1 MKTPPACIESVLKG
15 KRSGVSPVRLG
26 SCVGALIL
34 LMAAVSS
41 SVLLRQSSVAA
52 EVSSTANV
60 PVAPAEKSADGTVP
74 SWGELVITDI
84 ALDLPEEYAAFDLES
99 TRETVWQFPGLN
111 LDQVRAVLVS
121 AGLDPRQVE
130 LAASGFHPSSVKD
143 GTLLQVDESLVTS
156 LTPRVRSRLYSQLGA
171 FESNPH
177 QRFPYSI
184 RHSDAGKWLSST
196 DLAPE
201 TRALFQQLVYPRGN
215 LECFSDLEVVLRRL
229 DGDRAKT
236 QFLKT
241 VAREPAVLAGVRIRP
256 DTDIERLIGYW
267 GHGAKSLDL
276 RPLLDSLKQKADGGT
291 LSLLHLLPRFARDHL
306 FTFPTPVIDGQKPLD
321 CHWSTMN
328 FFNETT
334 DDSFLT
340 NGVSTAYV
348 QQHFYQVGAPNRLG
362 DVVFLHDSSGKIRH
376 SARFIAGDLVFTK
389 NGNSFTRPWILMHLG
404 DLRDQYGLDRPAQIA
419 VFRARGE

>member
-1 MKTPPACIESVLKG
+1 
-15 KRSGVSPVRLG
+15 
-26 SCVGALIL
+26 
-34 LMAAVSS
+34 
-41 SVLLRQSSVAA
+41 
-52 EVSSTANV
+52 
-60 PVAPAEKSADGTVP
+60 
-74 SWGELVITDI
+74 
-84 ALDLPEEYAAFDLES
+84 
-99 TRETVWQFPGLN
+99 
-111 LDQVRAVLVS
+111 
-121 AGLDPRQVE
+121 
-130 LAASGFHPSSVKD
+130 
-143 GTLLQVDESLVTS
+143 
-156 LTPRVRSRLYSQLGA
+156 
-171 FESNPH
+171 
-177 QRFPYSI
+177 
-184 RHSDAGKWLSST
+184 
-196 DLAPE
+196 
-201 TRALFQQLVYPRGN
+201 
-215 LECFSDLEVVLRRL
+215 L
-229 DGDRAKT
+229 DGDHAKT

-241 VAREPAVLAGVRIRP
+241 VAREPAVLAGVRIRT

-276 RPLLDSLKQKADGGT
+276 RPLLDSLKQKEAGGT

-321 CHWSTMN
+321 CHWSTLN

-348 QQHFYQVGAPNRLG
+348 QQHFYPVGAPSRLG